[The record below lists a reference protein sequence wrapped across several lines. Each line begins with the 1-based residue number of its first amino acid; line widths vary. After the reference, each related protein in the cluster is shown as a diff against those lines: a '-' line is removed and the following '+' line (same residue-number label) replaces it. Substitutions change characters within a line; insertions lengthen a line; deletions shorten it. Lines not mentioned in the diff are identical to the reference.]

1 MGQYLPRRLSRRL
14 KKLEHLILKGKLIY
28 MQKVNNILSQVPNWL
43 VTVSVALVVS
53 YTTIQ
58 LKVNTLETRNSV
70 IQERINQLD
79 ANKANKDL
87 FQESNNRLDRIE
99 AKLDRLIENKQSK

>member
-28 MQKVNNILSQVPNWL
+28 MQKVNNILSQVPNWV

-58 LKVNTLETRNSV
+58 LKVNTIETRNSIYV
-70 IQERINQLD
+70 LRRIYVELRTVQGNL
-79 ANKANKDL
+79 
-87 FQESNNRLDRIE
+87 
-99 AKLDRLIENKQSK
+99 AKSVLHTV